1 MSMPVPPLTA
11 ISLADPDSEL
21 LRTICRVCDGQATR
35 ADMDRLE
42 QRLADPAAV
51 TLYLAIRELD
61 ATLIWKNRWRRP
73 WQPPQLAAAAAGSQS
88 KRPTC
93 VDRLESAFDRVA
105 TVVGTSLLSLGHRL
119 GSRAGIAVLLTLT
132 VGLGLAAAW
141 QAGLV
146 AEPALRL
153 IKTVFERQPPRL
165 PGSVACVTALH
176 AATWASNDD
185 AAQPAEPP
193 TRFASLFP
201 GQWFDLE
208 AGLVEISFD
217 GGAVALVEGPTRF
230 RIAAAGAC
238 RLEQGRLTAT
248 LDKAA
253 ARAAGAQARFAVET
267 PTATVTDL
275 GTSFGVAVGAA
286 GETDVSVF
294 DGLVELLPRL
304 AGAATTTGQPLR
316 LAAGESAGVAP
327 DRTAKRD
334 AGKKRIA
341 FTRTIPGEAA
351 RQPASSLPVAW
362 DESQAVAV
370 FYDPF
375 AGAGGLAGS
384 TPAARGGVG
393 EAAWLA
399 PVGWQLDAAAGGL
412 AAASAGAALLP
423 FTPQPGHRYRLAVTI
438 EILDGGFGWAS
449 LGFADSA
456 DPRQPTLSYAW
467 RPDTVPAE
475 SAATA
480 RRGPTAADRLH
491 GIQTRQ
497 IILDTTG
504 QQWRLFSLADDR
516 LVGEQAF
523 EPSATTISQ
532 VAVSVFPNTTAVLR
546 GFSLQAVQRTR

>member
-1 MSMPVPPLTA
+1 MSVPVPPLTA
-11 ISLADPDSEL
+11 ISLAEPDSDL
-21 LRTICRVCDGQATR
+21 MTTICRVCDGQATR

-42 QRLADPAAV
+42 QLLADPAAV
-51 TLYLAIRELD
+51 TLYLAVRELD

-73 WQPPQLAAAAAGSQS
+73 WQPPQLAAATAGSQS

-294 DGLVELLPRL
+294 DGLVELLPHSEKDDAFKPAKR
-304 AGAATTTGQPLR
+304 LR
-316 LAAGESAGVAP
+316 LLAGESAVVAT
-327 DRTAKRD
+327 DRQVRRQTPHVD
-334 AGKKRIA
+334 FI
-341 FTRTIPGEAA
+341 RTVPGRTVVDQQPPLPFSWKPGAA
-351 RQPASSLPVAW
+351 AIIVA
-362 DESQAVAV
+362 ES
-370 FYDPF
+370 F
-375 AGAGGLAGS
+375 AGSGPLHGS
-384 TPAARGGVG
+384 TPASRGGTG
-393 EAAWLA
+393 TEQWRA
-399 PVGWQLDAAAGGL
+399 PRDGWQCDPEQDAVTVTQAGSAFLPFRPQRGFLYRLSITTTAPHDQPAAVGLGFTPTADPNQLDIDFSWSHDPSTSASD
-412 AAASAGAALLP
+412 ASAGGA
-423 FTPQPGHRYRLAVTI
+423 GGSVT
-438 EILDGGFGWAS
+438 
-449 LGFADSA
+449 
-456 DPRQPTLSYAW
+456 R
-467 RPDTVPAE
+467 TV
-475 SAATA
+475 
-480 RRGPTAADRLH
+480 
-491 GIQTRQ
+491 
-497 IILDTTG
+497 ILDTSLAE
-504 QQWRLFSLADDR
+504 WRLFSLLNNR
-516 LVGEQAF
+516 LVSQSVLHRQA
-523 EPSATTISQ
+523 SQ
-532 VAVSVFPNTTAVLR
+532 IQYLAIAVSGGSPVHLQ
-546 GFSLQAVQRTR
+546 SLSLDIQRLSRPK

>member
-11 ISLADPDSEL
+11 ISLAESDSEL

-42 QRLADPAAV
+42 QLLAAPAAV
-51 TLYLAIRELD
+51 TLYLAVRELD

-88 KRPTC
+88 KRPTFG
-93 VDRLESAFDRVA
+93 DRLESAFDRVA
-105 TVVGTSLLSLGHRL
+105 TVVGTALLSLGHRL

-141 QAGLV
+141 RAGLV

-153 IKTVFERQPPRL
+153 VKAVFERQPPRL
-165 PGSVACVTALH
+165 PGSVACVTDLH
-176 AATWASNDD
+176 DATWAVTDN

-217 GGAVALVEGPTRF
+217 GGAVALVEGPARF

-238 RLEQGRLTAT
+238 RLELGRLTAT

-294 DGLVELLPRL
+294 DGLVELLPRSEKDD
-304 AGAATTTGQPLR
+304 AFKPAKRLR
-316 LAAGESAGVAP
+316 LLAGESAVVAT
-327 DRTAKRD
+327 DRQARRQTAQVD
-334 AGKKRIA
+334 FI
-341 FTRTIPGEAA
+341 RTVPGRTVVDQQPPLPFSWKPGPAA
-351 RQPASSLPVAW
+351 IIFA
-362 DESQAVAV
+362 ES
-370 FYDPF
+370 F
-375 AGAGGLAGS
+375 AGSGPLHGS
-384 TPAARGGVG
+384 TPASRGGTG
-393 EAAWLA
+393 TEQWRA
-399 PVGWQLDAAAGGL
+399 PRDGWQYDPEQDAVTVTQAGSAFLPFRPQRGFLYRLSITTTTPHNPPAAVGLGFTPTADPNQLDIDFAWSHDPSTSPSGASAVGAGG
-412 AAASAGAALLP
+412 S
-423 FTPQPGHRYRLAVTI
+423 VT
-438 EILDGGFGWAS
+438 
-449 LGFADSA
+449 
-456 DPRQPTLSYAW
+456 R
-467 RPDTVPAE
+467 TV
-475 SAATA
+475 
-480 RRGPTAADRLH
+480 
-491 GIQTRQ
+491 
-497 IILDTTG
+497 ILDTSLAE
-504 QQWRLFSLADDR
+504 WRLFSLANNR
-516 LVGEQAF
+516 LVGQSVLPRQARQIRF
-523 EPSATTISQ
+523 LAI
-532 VAVSVFPNTTAVLR
+532 AVSGGSPVHLQ
-546 GFSLQAVQRTR
+546 SLSLDIQRLGRPE